1 MGQTS
6 IPVMK
11 LEQREGVWVATLREP
26 LLLDESTAREIELRL
41 LEITRQ
47 EQNPRLIVDFS
58 RVEQVAS
65 SMLGTLISVHRSAK
79 DKRGQ
84 VRMVGV
90 KGGVLEAV
98 RLTYLDSMIPMA
110 ESVAKA
116 LKSLGRDDGG
126 SPE

>member
-84 VRMVGV
+84 VCMVGV

-98 RLTYLDSMIPMA
+98 RLTFDSMIPMA